1 MEQLPPQPGLHGAEL
16 TQLASSFELLAF
28 MLGDTRQA
36 LADGS
41 CSMMLLLVT
50 MTTHARL
57 VEQLVSYEPGDWL
70 ETLSRAPRRVIP
82 LAQQYLLDASPF
94 DPDEVSLLM
103 RRRGGGMSLADGQRE
118 NLSPEAAFVL
128 EQAERYREWLLADGE
143 GEQEA
148 GTAGPSTSERS
159 ARVFAVLGWLLTKL

>member
-16 TQLASSFELLAF
+16 TQLGSAFELLAF

-36 LADGS
+36 LTEGT

-57 VEQLVSYEPGDWL
+57 VEQLLWYEPGDWL

-82 LAQQYLLDASPF
+82 LARQYLLDVSPF
-94 DPDEVSLLM
+94 DANEVSLLM
-103 RRRGGGMSLADGQRE
+103 RHHGAGMSLADGQRE
-118 NLSPEAAFVL
+118 DLSPEAAFVL
-128 EQAERYREWLLADGE
+128 EHAERYREWLVADG
-143 GEQEA
+143 GWEQAAVTEELRA
-148 GTAGPSTSERS
+148 SERT
-159 ARVFAVLGWLLTKL
+159 ARMCAAMGWLLTKL